1 MSTRALAVFALILLV
16 STRTMADDLT
26 GFVDRFATTSIYS
39 VAFDGAPRKL
49 SGVPSFIA
57 ALQELELDCHLE
69 AAAPPDYVI
78 FCAGL
83 RQDYVPD
90 AFDLKLLLRQATD
103 QMVVMAAWQNL
114 ELLIGQDLIVF
125 LDAFASTPDNGR
137 FLPDVF
143 DFPKVIDA
151 RPAAFATAAAA
162 WPMTAFYSDGQAVPD
177 GLFGDWLAKYREAGW
192 ACLPERLEGP
202 DIQYFCVGPPNDS
215 PINDRILGK
224 FIGTTLTISAIFR
237 NGHLRIG
244 EDIAKAMADFG
255 AGPLGVD

>member
-1 MSTRALAVFALILLV
+1 MRYQVLAAVAFVLLL
-16 STRTMADDLT
+16 STRTMAGDLT
-26 GFVDRFATTSIYS
+26 GFVDRFATTSIYA

-69 AAAPPDYVI
+69 TSAPPDYVI

-90 AFDLKLLLRQATD
+90 AFDLRLLLRQTTD

-125 LDAFASTPDNGR
+125 LDAFANKPDDGR
-137 FLPDVF
+137 FRPDAF
-143 DFPKVIDA
+143 DFPKVSDA

-177 GLFGDWLAKYREAGW
+177 GLFGDWLTNYREAGW

-202 DIQYFCVGPPNDS
+202 DIQYLCVGPPNDS

-224 FIGTTLTISAIFR
+224 FMGTTLTISAIFR
-237 NGHLRIG
+237 NGHLRVG
-244 EDIAKAMADFG
+244 EDLAKAMADFG